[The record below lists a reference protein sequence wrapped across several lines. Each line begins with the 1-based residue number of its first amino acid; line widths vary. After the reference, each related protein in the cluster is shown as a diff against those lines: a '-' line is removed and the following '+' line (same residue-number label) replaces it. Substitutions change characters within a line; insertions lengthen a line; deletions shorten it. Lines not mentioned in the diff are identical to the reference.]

1 MASPKAG
8 GSGTAGFRSL
18 AFSEDRTGGQPTGK
32 PHTVL
37 ITGFG
42 PFPGVTRNVSGELAE
57 HLARLARTRHPDIEF
72 AGAVLPV
79 DWTEAPVS
87 LSRLLLKHR
96 PAIALHFGVS
106 ARATGFVIE
115 TLAHNAAAHLPDE
128 GGRHAPCTR
137 LIAGDRPQRTATLPV
152 RRIVRSLTDAGY
164 PARLS
169 QDPGRYLCN
178 AVMFH
183 SLKCAVRTLPRT
195 RTGFIHIPA
204 TLDPG
209 VEGEQSEIGW
219 GDALDGGLRAI
230 EVCIRGI
237 LETKRMPAR

>member
-1 MASPKAG
+1 MASPKAS
-8 GSGTAGFRSL
+8 GSGSQRFRSR
-18 AFSEDRTGGQPTGK
+18 AFSEGRLAGQAMANPR
-32 PHTVL
+32 TVL

-42 PFPGVTRNVSGELAE
+42 PFPGVSRNASGELATE
-57 HLARLARTRHPDIEF
+57 LARVARARHPQIEF

-79 DWTEAPVS
+79 DWAEAPAS
-87 LSRLLLKHR
+87 LSQLLLEHR
-96 PAIALHFGVS
+96 PTIALHFGVS
-106 ARATGFVIE
+106 SRATGFVIE
-115 TLAHNAAAHLPDE
+115 TLAHNAVANLPDE
-128 GGRHAPCTR
+128 SGRHAPSAS

-152 RRIVRSLTDAGY
+152 RRILSTLTDAGY

-183 SLKCAVRTLPRT
+183 SLKCAVRTVPRT

-209 VEGEQSEIGW
+209 VEGDRSEIGW

-230 EVCIRGI
+230 DVCIRGVFDGPR
-237 LETKRMPAR
+237 TPTR